1 MHSNFDKIWLS
12 KLNFDK
18 LYCRSYNFGKD
29 NRRSY
34 NFDNVVCRSCNFG
47 KNFVEVIT
55 SANSVTSARHI
66 YYIYSGLQKDLE
78 QYQSRYIRCFLDF
91 LESLF
96 WDFGRFILSR

>member
-1 MHSNFDKIWLS
+1 MFNVYQIIHSNFDKICLS

-34 NFDNVVCRSCNFG
+34 NFDNIVCRSCNFG

-55 SANSVTSARHI
+55 SAKSVTSARHI
-66 YYIYSGLQKDLE
+66 HAYYLSMSQ
-78 QYQSRYIRCFLDF
+78 
-91 LESLF
+91 LF
-96 WDFGRFILSR
+96 NKSCAAL

>member
-1 MHSNFDKIWLS
+1 MFNVYQIIHSNFDKICLS

-34 NFDNVVCRSCNFG
+34 NFDNIVYRSCNFG

-55 SANSVTSARHI
+55 SAKSVTSARHI
-66 YYIYSGLQKDLE
+66 YNDIWITHRTKG
-78 QYQSRYIRCFLDF
+78 I
-91 LESLF
+91 
-96 WDFGRFILSR
+96 